1 MIIGR
6 PQRQSGGRPLF
17 FQKTT
22 KMKQEQTFETRVA
35 DALLQRPKS
44 VNIGGREYAIAP
56 PSVATLIRVS
66 ELVAQLPNRKLNDRD
81 VVSECLAVAKDTRVL
96 GTIVATLVLGARR
109 PKYGRFKRLFK
120 WAFKRNSHEF
130 QELSEEI
137 LYTLSPAE
145 LHALV
150 AQLLQSLNL
159 GDFFALTTFLTEINM
174 LRPTKVDATETT
186 ASGQ

>member
-1 MIIGR
+1 ME
-6 PQRQSGGRPLF
+6 
-17 FQKTT
+17 
-22 KMKQEQTFETRVA
+22 QEQTFETRVA

-81 VVSECLAVAKDTRVL
+81 VVSECLAIAKDTRVL

-120 WAFKRNSHEF
+120 WAFKRNS